1 MTTLDRA
8 KQIAA
13 LIDNKKG
20 EEVRVLQ
27 IGTLTTIGDYF
38 VVATGNSTTQVK
50 ALADEVEEK
59 LSAEG
64 LEPKRIEGYA
74 SASWILLDYYDVI
87 VHIFL
92 KETRE
97 FYALERLWGMR
108 PRSTGRNKMKRPV
121 PADGR
126 VNLAI

>member
-59 LSAEG
+59 LSAKG

-97 FYALERLWGMR
+97 FYALERLWGDA
-108 PRSTGRNKMKRPV
+108 PEIDWTK
-121 PADGR
+121 
-126 VNLAI
+126 

>member
-27 IGTLTTIGDYF
+27 IGTL
-38 VVATGNSTTQVK
+38 TTQVK

-97 FYALERLWGMR
+97 FYALERLWGDA
-108 PRSTGRNKMKRPV
+108 PEIDWTK
-121 PADGR
+121 
-126 VNLAI
+126 

>member
-1 MTTLDRA
+1 MAPTTKGRKLMTTLDRA

-97 FYALERLWGMR
+97 FYALERLWGDA
-108 PRSTGRNKMKRPV
+108 PEIDWTK
-121 PADGR
+121 
-126 VNLAI
+126 

>member
-74 SASWILLDYYDVI
+74 SDSWILLDYYEVI
-87 VHIFL
+87 VKIFM
-92 KETRE
+92 KEKRE
-97 FYALERLWGMR
+97 FYALERLWGDA
-108 PRSTGRNKMKRPV
+108 PEIDWTK
-121 PADGR
+121 
-126 VNLAI
+126 

>member
-1 MTTLDRA
+1 MTALERA
-8 KQIAA
+8 KQVAQ

-20 EEVRVLQ
+20 EDVRVLH
-27 IGTLTTIGDYF
+27 IGTLTSIGDYF

-50 ALADEVEEK
+50 ALADEVDEK

-64 LEPKRIEGYA
+64 LEPKRIEGYN
-74 SASWILLDYYDVI
+74 SASWILMDYNDVI

-97 FYALERLWGMR
+97 FYALERLWGDA
-108 PRSTGRNKMKRPV
+108 PEVDWDK
-121 PADGR
+121 
-126 VNLAI
+126 

>member
-50 ALADEVEEK
+50 ALA
-59 LSAEG
+59 
-64 LEPKRIEGYA
+64 R
-74 SASWILLDYYDVI
+74 
-87 VHIFL
+87 
-92 KETRE
+92 
-97 FYALERLWGMR
+97 
-108 PRSTGRNKMKRPV
+108 
-121 PADGR
+121 
-126 VNLAI
+126 

>member
-20 EEVRVLQ
+20 EEVRVIQ

-97 FYALERLWGMR
+97 FYALERLWGDA
-108 PRSTGRNKMKRPV
+108 PEIDWTK
-121 PADGR
+121 
-126 VNLAI
+126 

>member
-27 IGTLTTIGDYF
+27 IGTLTTIGVYF

-64 LEPKRIEGYA
+64 LEPKRIEGYT

-97 FYALERLWGMR
+97 FYALERLWGDA
-108 PRSTGRNKMKRPV
+108 PEIDWTK
-121 PADGR
+121 
-126 VNLAI
+126 